1 MPRIAMTDRYA
12 QYKDFM
18 QMMCDDG
25 AESAC
30 PGYVEPPPPPPP
42 PPSSYGSHRAPP
54 PPPSSGGG
62 GSDIGDKL
70 WDMANDK
77 DGAQVMWV
85 CFTHFFISIFRPV
98 ASFMLCCCKEP
109 PVSTTMSQEP
119 QQMQMQPMQP
129 QMPMQPQQ
137 QQQQQ
142 QQVSSP
148 TVACD

>member
-1 MPRIAMTDRYA
+1 MTDRYA

-18 QMMCDDG
+18 QMMCDAG
-25 AESAC
+25 SESAC

-42 PPSSYGSHRAPP
+42 PPSSYSGSPAPS
-54 PPPSSGGG
+54 PSSGGG
-62 GSDIGDKL
+62 GSDIGDIGDKL

-77 DGAQVMWV
+77 DGAQVLWV
-85 CFTHFFISIFRPV
+85 CFTHLFISIFRPV

-109 PVSTTMSQEP
+109 PVATTMSQEP

-142 QQVSSP
+142 QQVRVP
-148 TVACD
+148 HRACD